1 MCEHHHD
8 HDHDHPHDH
17 GHTGLEERV
26 AMLTY
31 MLGHNQHHAQELHEL
46 AHDLGDSEAAQLI
59 HDAVV
64 DFEVGAMCL
73 STVYRMHDGEK
84 QLVCKNVAAV
94 RQQEGALVFTD
105 IMGVQTRVEAVL
117 DRMDLMEN
125 FIFIK
130 DAKA

>member
-1 MCEHHHD
+1 
-8 HDHDHPHDH
+8 
-17 GHTGLEERV
+17 
-26 AMLTY
+26 
-31 MLGHNQHHAQELHEL
+31 
-46 AHDLGDSEAAQLI
+46 
-59 HDAVV
+59 
-64 DFEVGAMCL
+64 MCL

-105 IMGVQTRVEAVL
+105 IMGVKTRVEAVL

>member
-1 MCEHHHD
+1 
-8 HDHDHPHDH
+8 
-17 GHTGLEERV
+17 
-26 AMLTY
+26 
-31 MLGHNQHHAQELHEL
+31 
-46 AHDLGDSEAAQLI
+46 
-59 HDAVV
+59 
-64 DFEVGAMCL
+64 MCL

-84 QLVCKNVAAV
+84 QLVCKNVA
-94 RQQEGALVFTD
+94 ALVFTD

>member
-1 MCEHHHD
+1 
-8 HDHDHPHDH
+8 
-17 GHTGLEERV
+17 
-26 AMLTY
+26 
-31 MLGHNQHHAQELHEL
+31 
-46 AHDLGDSEAAQLI
+46 
-59 HDAVV
+59 
-64 DFEVGAMCL
+64 MCL

-84 QLVCKNVAAV
+84 QLVGKNVAAV

>member
-1 MCEHHHD
+1 
-8 HDHDHPHDH
+8 
-17 GHTGLEERV
+17 
-26 AMLTY
+26 
-31 MLGHNQHHAQELHEL
+31 
-46 AHDLGDSEAAQLI
+46 
-59 HDAVV
+59 
-64 DFEVGAMCL
+64 MCL

-105 IMGVQTRVEAVL
+105 IMGVQTRVGGRAVL

>member
-1 MCEHHHD
+1 
-8 HDHDHPHDH
+8 
-17 GHTGLEERV
+17 
-26 AMLTY
+26 
-31 MLGHNQHHAQELHEL
+31 
-46 AHDLGDSEAAQLI
+46 
-59 HDAVV
+59 
-64 DFEVGAMCL
+64 MCL

-130 DAKA
+130 DAKAGRRIIHAKSPRIPDSFHCPVSGGLLCQSA

>member
-1 MCEHHHD
+1 
-8 HDHDHPHDH
+8 
-17 GHTGLEERV
+17 
-26 AMLTY
+26 
-31 MLGHNQHHAQELHEL
+31 
-46 AHDLGDSEAAQLI
+46 
-59 HDAVV
+59 
-64 DFEVGAMCL
+64 
-73 STVYRMHDGEK
+73 MHDGQK

>member
-1 MCEHHHD
+1 
-8 HDHDHPHDH
+8 
-17 GHTGLEERV
+17 
-26 AMLTY
+26 
-31 MLGHNQHHAQELHEL
+31 
-46 AHDLGDSEAAQLI
+46 
-59 HDAVV
+59 
-64 DFEVGAMCL
+64 MCL

-130 DAKA
+130 DAKARIGIGPRSARQCVFCRAL